1 MLLFMQDIQQ
11 KKSDCGFL
19 WTYSVLVWQ
28 TTSFFIL
35 SCLVKAHIILLFRD
49 LKAGRC
55 CVNQPILFSAKKQ
68 IVTFSLTIP
77 TFISTTGE

>member
-1 MLLFMQDIQQ
+1 MLLLYTYTKVIVDF
-11 KKSDCGFL
+11 CGL
-19 WTYSVLVWQ
+19 SSVLVWQ

-35 SCLVKAHIILLFRD
+35 SCLVKAHIILIFRD
-49 LKAGRC
+49 LKAGR

-68 IVTFSLTIP
+68 IVTFPLAIP

>member
-1 MLLFMQDIQQ
+1 MLLLYTYTKVILDF
-11 KKSDCGFL
+11 CGL
-19 WTYSVLVWQ
+19 SSVLVWQ

-35 SCLVKAHIILLFRD
+35 PCLVKAHIILIFRD

-68 IVTFSLTIP
+68 IVTFPLAIP
-77 TFISTTGE
+77 TFISTTSE